1 MVSYNIPNDVIEKFS
16 QKASENLK
24 IETLAYLIGF
34 KNDYIITVTDLVIPR
49 QKASAI
55 LVDDEGIKLTIL
67 ESFYNFYPILRN
79 LCFPI
84 YKGIP
89 TGNGMVKNTSAWI
102 LNDSPMKEKYGS
114 KLSVVAWV
122 HSHVQGLQ
130 CSFSATDVHTQFTWS
145 KSYPDILGLVFEL
158 DQEGFLKNY
167 DMFGLTKPGNQ
178 NVKKCILPGNQ
189 CNKCDE
195 NSNYASFKHFV
206 NWFDGSLEVHDYSEL
221 HSKAWLPMAMPE
233 ENVKPPSSSNDI
245 QLEKRHL
252 TYDEVIELTPVRL
265 ENAGFCLKEE
275 TPGDGNCW
283 IHAILNQMKYVYVSV
298 NFLHFYF
305 WIYA

>member
-1 MVSYNIPNDVIEKFS
+1 
-16 QKASENLK
+16 
-24 IETLAYLIGF
+24 
-34 KNDYIITVTDLVIPR
+34 
-49 QKASAI
+49 
-55 LVDDEGIKLTIL
+55 
-67 ESFYNFYPILRN
+67 
-79 LCFPI
+79 
-84 YKGIP
+84 
-89 TGNGMVKNTSAWI
+89 MVKNTSAWI

-167 DMFGLTKPGNQ
+167 DMFRLTKPGNK
-178 NVKKCILPGNQ
+178 NIKKCILPGNQ
-189 CNKCDE
+189 CDKCDE

-206 NWFDGSLEVHDYSEL
+206 NWFDGSLEVHDYSGL
-221 HSKAWLPMAMPE
+221 HSKAWLPMVMPE
-233 ENVKPPSSSNDI
+233 ENIKPPSSSNDI

-283 IHAILNQMKYVYVSV
+283 IHAILNQMKYVYVYLLIFCIIIFGYMS
-298 NFLHFYF
+298 NLF
-305 WIYA
+305 